1 MNKDICWKGL
11 CSLWWLTSHVKEHCQ
26 KVRHIIIHQGAN
38 MAGAARRYNEKV
50 PDGDTLSRATEEKR
64 RGEASDGKNASNGG
78 REAAWKV

>member
-1 MNKDICWKGL
+1 M
-11 CSLWWLTSHVKEHCQ
+11 V
-26 KVRHIIIHQGAN
+26 
-38 MAGAARRYNEKV
+38 GAARRYNEKV